1 MDFAEGGRDEN
12 EKKLGI
18 ERSSWA
24 GQLWVIIWDVGFI
37 LG

>member
-1 MDFAEGGRDEN
+1 MDFAERERDEN

-18 ERSSWA
+18 ERSSWE
-24 GQLWVIIWDVGFI
+24 GQLWVIIGDVGFI